1 MDTDFLSKEA
11 YNLICMAESFDD
23 TLKTFMGAS
32 CSQHENEDGCLKE
45 FLELYDEIEEEPE
58 EYFEDWGIPKI
69 ENIEEYKSKL
79 DELRKETKKVML
91 MDESQKHFEE
101 W

>member
-1 MDTDFLSKEA
+1 MDTDYLSKEA
-11 YNLICMAESFDD
+11 YNLICIAASFDD
-23 TLKTFMGAS
+23 TLKALMGAS
-32 CSQHENEDGCLKE
+32 CSQHKNEDECLNG

-58 EYFEDWGIPKI
+58 EYFEEWGMPEI
-69 ENIEEYKSKL
+69 ENVQDYKAKL
-79 DELRKETKKVML
+79 EELRNETKKVMK